1 MWRSISLGKIPPIAI
16 ATKLFEALV
25 KPILVYNSDVW
36 GSEIP
41 YSLQKHITVGKI
53 QNYEEKYIKYIN
65 ECPFEKVHLKFC
77 KMVLGV
83 RRQTSNIATRSEIGR
98 FPLIIE
104 IYVSIIKYW
113 LRINKLPQD
122 RLVVDALNANL
133 NMQKEGL
140 YTWTGMVK
148 SILEEANYSDI
159 WLAKAVPNQDSFIK
173 RLRTRLQNNHAD
185 MIKCLM
191 FYDNRPNNKGQK
203 S

>member
-1 MWRSISLGKIPPIAI
+1 MWRSISPGKIPPIAI

-83 RRQTSNIATRSEIGR
+83 RRQTSNIGLRKG
-98 FPLIIE
+98 
-104 IYVSIIKYW
+104 YQIKIVLLKVYGPGYKTIM
-113 LRINKLPQD
+113 L
-122 RLVVDALNANL
+122 
-133 NMQKEGL
+133 
-140 YTWTGMVK
+140 T
-148 SILEEANYSDI
+148 
-159 WLAKAVPNQDSFIK
+159 
-173 RLRTRLQNNHAD
+173 
-185 MIKCLM
+185 
-191 FYDNRPNNKGQK
+191 
-203 S
+203 